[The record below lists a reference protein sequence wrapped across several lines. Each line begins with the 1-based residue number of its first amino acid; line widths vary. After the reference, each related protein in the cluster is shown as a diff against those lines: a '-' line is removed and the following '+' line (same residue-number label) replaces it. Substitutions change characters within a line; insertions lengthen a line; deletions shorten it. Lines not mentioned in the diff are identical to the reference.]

1 MFTGIAEGTGK
12 LISIDTTQD
21 GYDAIIENKNSFKDL
36 NINDSICCSGICLT
50 IVELNDYN
58 FKVQLVQETLDKTN
72 AKTWRKGTLLNLERA
87 LLPNTRLGGHYVQGH
102 VDTTSKIIS
111 IENFDQSARYT
122 FSLEEYY
129 LKYVIEKGYI
139 CVDGLSLSVAKK
151 NKTSIEIALIPHT
164 MKITNFHQKNIADEV
179 NIEVDMF
186 AKYIENYMDLK
197 KWNLTQL
204 NQQLM
209 KFRMVNL

>member
-12 LISIDTTQD
+12 LISIHATQD
-21 GYDAIIENKNSFKDL
+21 GYDAIIENTNSFEDL

-50 IVELNDYN
+50 IVEINGQD

-72 AKTWRKGTLLNLERA
+72 AKTWGKGTLLNLERA

-102 VDTTSKIIS
+102 VDVTSKILK
-111 IENFDQSARYT
+111 IETFDQSARFT
-122 FSLEEYY
+122 FSMEEHF

-139 CVDGLSLSVAKK
+139 CVDGLSLTVAKK

-164 MKITNFHQKNIADEV
+164 MKITNFHQKNVEDEV

-186 AKYIENYMDLK
+186 AKYIENYMGIK
-197 KWNLTQL
+197 K
-204 NQQLM
+204 
-209 KFRMVNL
+209 

>member
-102 VDTTSKIIS
+102 VDATSKILN
-111 IENFDQSARYT
+111 IETFDESARYT
-122 FSLEEYY
+122 FSMEDHF

-139 CVDGLSLSVAKK
+139 CVDGLSLTIAKK
-151 NKTSIEIALIPHT
+151 NKASIEIALIPHT
-164 MKITNFHQKNIADEV
+164 MKITNFYQKKVADEV

-197 KWNLTQL
+197 K
-204 NQQLM
+204 
-209 KFRMVNL
+209 

>member
-12 LISIDTTQD
+12 LISIHATQD
-21 GYDAIIENKNSFKDL
+21 GYDAIIENKNPFEDL

-50 IVELNDYN
+50 IVEINDHH

-72 AKTWRKGTLLNLERA
+72 AKKWRKGTLLNLERA

-139 CVDGLSLSVAKK
+139 CVDGLSLTVAKK

-164 MKITNFHQKNIADEV
+164 MKITNFHQKNISDEV

-186 AKYIENYMDLK
+186 AKYIENYMEIK
-197 KWNLTQL
+197 K
-204 NQQLM
+204 
-209 KFRMVNL
+209 

>member
-12 LISIDTTQD
+12 LISIHATQD
-21 GYDAIIENKNSFKDL
+21 GYDAIIENTNSFEDL
-36 NINDSICCSGICLT
+36 KINDSICCSGICLT
-50 IVELNDYN
+50 IVELNDHD

-72 AKTWRKGTLLNLERA
+72 AKTWSKGTLLNLERA

-102 VDTTSKIIS
+102 VDATSKILN
-111 IENFDQSARYT
+111 IETFDQSARYT
-122 FSLEEYY
+122 FSMDKHF

-139 CVDGLSLSVAKK
+139 CVDGLSLTVAKK

-164 MKITNFHQKNIADEV
+164 MKITNFYQKNVADEV

-197 KWNLTQL
+197 K
-204 NQQLM
+204 
-209 KFRMVNL
+209 

>member
-12 LISIDTTQD
+12 LISIHATQD
-21 GYDAIIENKNSFKDL
+21 GYDAIIENKNPFEDL

-50 IVELNDYN
+50 IVEINDHH

-139 CVDGLSLSVAKK
+139 CVDGLSLTVAKK

-164 MKITNFHQKNIADEV
+164 MKITNFHQKNISDEV

-186 AKYIENYMDLK
+186 AKYIENYMEIK
-197 KWNLTQL
+197 K
-204 NQQLM
+204 
-209 KFRMVNL
+209 

>member
-12 LISIDTTQD
+12 LISIHATQD
-21 GYDAIIENKNSFKDL
+21 GYDAIIENTNSFEDL

-50 IVELNDYN
+50 IVEINDHD

-72 AKTWRKGTLLNLERA
+72 AKTWEKGTLLNLERA

-102 VDTTSKIIS
+102 VDATSKILN
-111 IENFDQSARYT
+111 IETFDQSARYT
-122 FSLEEYY
+122 FSMEKHF

-139 CVDGLSLSVAKK
+139 CVDGLSLTVAKK

-164 MKITNFHQKNIADEV
+164 MKITNFHQKNVEDEV

-186 AKYIENYMDLK
+186 AKYIENYMGIK
-197 KWNLTQL
+197 K
-204 NQQLM
+204 
-209 KFRMVNL
+209 

>member
-12 LISIDTTQD
+12 LISIVTTQD

-102 VDTTSKIIS
+102 VDATSKILN
-111 IENFDQSARYT
+111 IETFDKSARYT
-122 FSLEEYY
+122 FSMEEHF

-139 CVDGLSLSVAKK
+139 CVDGLSLTVAKK
-151 NKTSIEIALIPHT
+151 NKLSIEIALIPHT
-164 MKITNFHQKNIADEV
+164 MKITNFHQKNVSDEV

-197 KWNLTQL
+197 K
-204 NQQLM
+204 
-209 KFRMVNL
+209 

>member
-12 LISIDTTQD
+12 LISIQATKD
-21 GYDAIIENKNSFKDL
+21 GYDAIIENTNSFKDL

-102 VDTTSKIIS
+102 VDATSKILN
-111 IENFDQSARYT
+111 IETFDESARYT
-122 FSLEEYY
+122 FSMEDHF

-139 CVDGLSLSVAKK
+139 CVDGLSLTIAKK
-151 NKTSIEIALIPHT
+151 NKASIEIALIPHT
-164 MKITNFHQKNIADEV
+164 MKITNFYQKKVADEV

-197 KWNLTQL
+197 K
-204 NQQLM
+204 
-209 KFRMVNL
+209 

>member
-12 LISIDTTQD
+12 LISIHATQD
-21 GYDAIIENKNSFKDL
+21 GYDVIIENTNSFEDL

-50 IVELNDYN
+50 IVEINGQD

-72 AKTWRKGTLLNLERA
+72 AKTWEKGTLLNLERA

-102 VDTTSKIIS
+102 VDTTSKILK
-111 IENFDQSARYT
+111 IETFDQSARYT
-122 FSLEEYY
+122 FSMDEHF

-139 CVDGLSLSVAKK
+139 CVDGLSLTVAKK

-164 MKITNFHQKNIADEV
+164 MKITNFHQKNVEDEV

-186 AKYIENYMDLK
+186 AKYIENYMGIK
-197 KWNLTQL
+197 K
-204 NQQLM
+204 
-209 KFRMVNL
+209 

>member
-12 LISIDTTQD
+12 LISIHATQD
-21 GYDAIIENKNSFKDL
+21 GYDAIIENKNPFEDL

-50 IVELNDYN
+50 IVEINDHH

-139 CVDGLSLSVAKK
+139 CVDGLSLTVAKK

-164 MKITNFHQKNIADEV
+164 MKITNFHQKNILDEV

-186 AKYIENYMDLK
+186 AKYIENYMEIK
-197 KWNLTQL
+197 K
-204 NQQLM
+204 
-209 KFRMVNL
+209 

>member
-12 LISIDTTQD
+12 LISIHATQD
-21 GYDAIIENKNSFKDL
+21 GYDTIIENTNSFEDL

-50 IVELNDYN
+50 IVEINGQG

-72 AKTWRKGTLLNLERA
+72 AKTWEKGTLLNLERA

-102 VDTTSKIIS
+102 VDATSKILN

-122 FSLEEYY
+122 FSMEEHF

-139 CVDGLSLSVAKK
+139 CVDGLSLTVAKK

-164 MKITNFHQKNIADEV
+164 MKITNFHQKNVEDEV

-186 AKYIENYMDLK
+186 AKYIENYMEIK
-197 KWNLTQL
+197 K
-204 NQQLM
+204 
-209 KFRMVNL
+209 

>member
-21 GYDAIIENKNSFKDL
+21 GYDAIIENTNSFEDL

-50 IVELNDYN
+50 IVEINDQN

-72 AKTWRKGTLLNLERA
+72 AKTWEKGTLLNLERA

-102 VDTTSKIIS
+102 VDATSKILN
-111 IENFDQSARYT
+111 IETFDQSARYT
-122 FSLEEYY
+122 FSMEEHF

-139 CVDGLSLSVAKK
+139 CVDGLSLTVAKK

-164 MKITNFHQKNIADEV
+164 MKITNFHQKNVEDEV

-186 AKYIENYMDLK
+186 AKYIENYMGIK
-197 KWNLTQL
+197 K
-204 NQQLM
+204 
-209 KFRMVNL
+209 

>member
-12 LISIDTTQD
+12 LISLDTTQD

-102 VDTTSKIIS
+102 VDATSKILN
-111 IENFDQSARYT
+111 IETFDESARYT
-122 FSLEEYY
+122 FSMEEHF

-139 CVDGLSLSVAKK
+139 CVDGLSLTIAKK
-151 NKTSIEIALIPHT
+151 NKASIEIAIIPHT
-164 MKITNFHQKNIADEV
+164 MKITNFYQKKVADEV

-197 KWNLTQL
+197 K
-204 NQQLM
+204 
-209 KFRMVNL
+209 